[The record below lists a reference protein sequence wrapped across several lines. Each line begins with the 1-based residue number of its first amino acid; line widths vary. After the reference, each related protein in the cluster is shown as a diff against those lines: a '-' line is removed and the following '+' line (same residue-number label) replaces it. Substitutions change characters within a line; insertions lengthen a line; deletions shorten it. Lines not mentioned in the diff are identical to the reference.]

1 MALRDWFRLARV
13 PLAPTA
19 AFDALACALLARGPG
34 LAREGAGSLGLVDGL
49 LLAATSVLAYTAGM
63 AGNDLADRVRD
74 RTIHPERP
82 IPSGRIRPGA
92 AAAFVVA
99 CAAGAV
105 ALGGGPAGHVAG
117 PLGAVLLAALYNHV
131 AKRRRVPG
139 AVAMGSVRLANA
151 STGVLPLLVAGT
163 TSPVALLGPLLIG
176 LYSAGVTILSTAEG
190 RPAPPVGRLRFARAT
205 SFVAYAGAGVLS
217 CVGAQSLTLG
227 LFLAGASCMSIAFGR
242 VPRRNSVRM
251 QVLELLLGLFWLEAI
266 LAMGG
271 TRGSD
276 WAFALS
282 ALGAALAGIYLSQI
296 AIRALRPAL
305 PTPAA

>member
-34 LAREGAGSLGLVDGL
+34 LARDGAGALGLVDAL

-82 IPSGRIRPGA
+82 IPSGRIHPAA

-99 CAAGAV
+99 CAALAV

-117 PLGAVLLAALYNHV
+117 PLGAVLLAALYNHL

-139 AVAMGSVRLANA
+139 AIAMGGVRIANSA
-151 STGVLPLLVAGT
+151 TGVLPLLIAGT
-163 TSPVALLGPLLIG
+163 TSPLALLGPLLIG
-176 LYSAGVTILSTAEG
+176 IYSAGVTILSTAED
-190 RPAPPVGRLRFARAT
+190 RPGPAGGRLLFARAT
-205 SFVAYAGAGVLS
+205 SFVAYAGAGILS
-217 CVGAQSLTLG
+217 CVGARSLALG
-227 LFLAGASCMSIAFGR
+227 LFLAGAACTSLAFGR
-242 VPRRNSVRM
+242 VPRRNSVRL
-251 QVLELLLGLFWLEAI
+251 QVLELLLGLYWLEAM
-266 LAMGG
+266 LATGG
-271 TRGSD
+271 ARGSD
-276 WAFALS
+276 WAFALTS
-282 ALGAALAGIYLSQI
+282 LGAAVAGIYLSQI
-296 AIRALRPAL
+296 AIRALRPAAP
-305 PTPAA
+305 PTP